1 VTCHHSTKSP
11 VFRSPRRSPRR
22 PLPVPRRRTAG
33 SGRGRPGS
41 APPPFHASRRVRD
54 GVLRR
59 FTAEMDP
66 HAACRVLGVP
76 PGASEADVKSAYRN
90 AAMKFHPDRN
100 AGLGADAE
108 RVAAERFRRAS
119 EAYDVLSHRG
129 GASGGSSSS
138 RYASHARRPPSGG
151 GHSDRSS
158 QRKSGYYNGASD
170 PFGFRYKRSDRV
182 GDHMRRIDGNIRALY
197 ATLAL
202 VGVALYLAPQP
213 SSPAET
219 ARRRR
224 KSGADRSTRAFVER
238 AAPSL
243 APGSPLDSNERTKA
257 FAFEGTRVGTN
268 ATSGGTSDLSRR
280 TREVTNERHVR
291 DVRHAFDDTRSNDD
305 ATFRYA
311 YGGGG
316 EMRAPPYAR
325 RDELVAYGSAGER
338 AFAEARTR
346 ALEEARGDEDV
357 DAVANAPEWAR
368 GGYAGRGVSRRVL
381 PYRRRRFQDENEDE
395 NGDGDGDGDGD
406 AASGIR
412 AASGIACARCHC
424 ALPLTARFCSICGA
438 RVTSP
443 ASVVATAAGTRAA
456 TESEPK
462 RKPSIP
468 RATPLA
474 DPQDTGSSAGRG
486 RARAVADRE
495 LNAGAEAG

>member
-1 VTCHHSTKSP
+1 
-11 VFRSPRRSPRR
+11 
-22 PLPVPRRRTAG
+22 
-33 SGRGRPGS
+33 
-41 APPPFHASRRVRD
+41 
-54 GVLRR
+54 
-59 FTAEMDP
+59 MDP

-119 EAYDVLSHRG
+119 EAYDVLSHHG

-224 KSGADRSTRAFVER
+224 KSGADRSTHAFVER
-238 AAPSL
+238 AVPSL
-243 APGSPLDSNERTKA
+243 APGSPLDSNERTKR
-257 FAFEGTRVGTN
+257 AFEGTRVTN
-268 ATSGGTSDLSRR
+268 ATTGTSDFRR
-280 TREVTNERHVR
+280 TRSTNERHVV
-291 DVRHAFDDTRSNDD
+291 VRHAFDDTRSND

-316 EMRAPPYAR
+316 EMHARPYAW

-381 PYRRRRFQDENEDE
+381 PYRRRRFGRGAPGAARGDRDENEDE
-395 NGDGDGDGDGD
+395 DGDGDGDSD
-406 AASGIR
+406 AASRMSGD
-412 AASGIACARCHC
+412 GIACARCHC

-456 TESEPK
+456 TDPEPK
-462 RKPSIP
+462 RKPSSP

>member
-1 VTCHHSTKSP
+1 
-11 VFRSPRRSPRR
+11 
-22 PLPVPRRRTAG
+22 
-33 SGRGRPGS
+33 
-41 APPPFHASRRVRD
+41 
-54 GVLRR
+54 
-59 FTAEMDP
+59 MDP

-224 KSGADRSTRAFVER
+224 KSGADRSTHAFVER
-238 AAPSL
+238 AVPSL

-257 FAFEGTRVGTN
+257 FAFEGTRV
-268 ATSGGTSDLSRR
+268 
-280 TREVTNERHVR
+280 
-291 DVRHAFDDTRSNDD
+291 FDDTRSND

-316 EMRAPPYAR
+316 EMHARPYAR

-346 ALEEARGDEDV
+346 ALEEARGDEDI

-381 PYRRRRFQDENEDE
+381 PYRRRRFGRGAPGAARGDRDENGDENEDE
-395 NGDGDGDGDGD
+395 DGDGD
-406 AASGIR
+406 SKERR
-412 AASGIACARCHC
+412 ATHGIACARCHC

-462 RKPSIP
+462 RKPSSP

>member
-1 VTCHHSTKSP
+1 
-11 VFRSPRRSPRR
+11 
-22 PLPVPRRRTAG
+22 
-33 SGRGRPGS
+33 
-41 APPPFHASRRVRD
+41 
-54 GVLRR
+54 
-59 FTAEMDP
+59 MDP

-238 AAPSL
+238 AVPSL
-243 APGSPLDSNERTKA
+243 APGSPLDSNERTKR
-257 FAFEGTRVGTN
+257 AFEGTRVTN
-268 ATSGGTSDLSRR
+268 ATTGTSDFRR
-280 TREVTNERHVR
+280 TRSTNERHVV
-291 DVRHAFDDTRSNDD
+291 VRHAFDDTRSNDD
-305 ATFRYA
+305 ATFLYA

-316 EMRAPPYAR
+316 EMRAGRYAR

-346 ALEEARGDEDV
+346 ALEEARDDEDV

-381 PYRRRRFQDENEDE
+381 PYRRRRFGRGAPGAARGDRDDDEDE
-395 NGDGDGDGDGD
+395 DGDGDGDSD
-406 AASGIR
+406 AASRMSGD
-412 AASGIACARCHC
+412 GIACARCHC

-456 TESEPK
+456 TDPEPK
-462 RKPSIP
+462 RKPSSP

-474 DPQDTGSSAGRG
+474 DPRDAGSSAGRG

-495 LNAGAEAG
+495 MNAGAEAG

>member
-1 VTCHHSTKSP
+1 
-11 VFRSPRRSPRR
+11 
-22 PLPVPRRRTAG
+22 
-33 SGRGRPGS
+33 
-41 APPPFHASRRVRD
+41 
-54 GVLRR
+54 
-59 FTAEMDP
+59 MDP

-243 APGSPLDSNERTKA
+243 APGSPLDSNERTKR
-257 FAFEGTRVGTN
+257 AFEGTRVTN
-268 ATSGGTSDLSRR
+268 ATTGTSDFRR
-280 TREVTNERHVR
+280 TRSTNERHVV
-291 DVRHAFDDTRSNDD
+291 VRHAFDDTRSNDD
-305 ATFRYA
+305 ATFLYA

-316 EMRAPPYAR
+316 EMRSSR
-325 RDELVAYGSAGER
+325 RAYGSAGER

-346 ALEEARGDEDV
+346 ALEEARDDEDV

-381 PYRRRRFQDENEDE
+381 PYRRRRFGRGAPGAARGDRDENEDE
-395 NGDGDGDGDGD
+395 DEDGDGDGDSD
-406 AASGIR
+406 AASRMSGD
-412 AASGIACARCHC
+412 GIACARCHC

-456 TESEPK
+456 THPEPR
-462 RKPSIP
+462 RKPSSP

-474 DPQDTGSSAGRG
+474 DPRDAGSSAGRG

-495 LNAGAEAG
+495 MNAGAEAG

>member
-1 VTCHHSTKSP
+1 
-11 VFRSPRRSPRR
+11 
-22 PLPVPRRRTAG
+22 
-33 SGRGRPGS
+33 
-41 APPPFHASRRVRD
+41 
-54 GVLRR
+54 
-59 FTAEMDP
+59 MDP

-243 APGSPLDSNERTKA
+243 APGSPLDSNERTKR
-257 FAFEGTRVGTN
+257 AFEGTRVTN
-268 ATSGGTSDLSRR
+268 ATTGTSDFRR
-280 TREVTNERHVR
+280 TRSTNERHVV
-291 DVRHAFDDTRSNDD
+291 VRHAFDDTRSNDD
-305 ATFRYA
+305 ATFLYA

-316 EMRAPPYAR
+316 EMRAGRYAR

-346 ALEEARGDEDV
+346 ALEEARDDEDV

-381 PYRRRRFQDENEDE
+381 PYRRRRFGRGAPGAARGDRDDDEDE
-395 NGDGDGDGDGD
+395 DGDGDGDSD
-406 AASGIR
+406 AASRMSGD
-412 AASGIACARCHC
+412 GIACARCHC

-456 TESEPK
+456 TDPEPK
-462 RKPSIP
+462 RKPSSP

-495 LNAGAEAG
+495 MNAGAEAG

>member
-1 VTCHHSTKSP
+1 
-11 VFRSPRRSPRR
+11 
-22 PLPVPRRRTAG
+22 
-33 SGRGRPGS
+33 
-41 APPPFHASRRVRD
+41 
-54 GVLRR
+54 
-59 FTAEMDP
+59 
-66 HAACRVLGVP
+66 
-76 PGASEADVKSAYRN
+76 
-90 AAMKFHPDRN
+90 
-100 AGLGADAE
+100 
-108 RVAAERFRRAS
+108 
-119 EAYDVLSHRG
+119 
-129 GASGGSSSS
+129 
-138 RYASHARRPPSGG
+138 
-151 GHSDRSS
+151 
-158 QRKSGYYNGASD
+158 
-170 PFGFRYKRSDRV
+170 
-182 GDHMRRIDGNIRALY
+182 MRRIDGNIRALY

-238 AAPSL
+238 AVPSL
-243 APGSPLDSNERTKA
+243 APGSPLDSNERTKR
-257 FAFEGTRVGTN
+257 AFEGTRVTN
-268 ATSGGTSDLSRR
+268 ATTGTSDFRDFRR
-280 TREVTNERHVR
+280 TRSTNERHVR
-291 DVRHAFDDTRSNDD
+291 HVRHAFDDTRSNDD
-305 ATFRYA
+305 ATFLYA

-316 EMRAPPYAR
+316 EMRAGRYAR

-346 ALEEARGDEDV
+346 ALEEARDDEDV

-381 PYRRRRFQDENEDE
+381 PYRRRRFGRGAPGAARGDRDDDEDE
-395 NGDGDGDGDGD
+395 DGDGDGDSD
-406 AASGIR
+406 AASGPM
-412 AASGIACARCHC
+412 SGDGIACARCHC

-456 TESEPK
+456 TDPEPK
-462 RKPSIP
+462 RKPSSP

-495 LNAGAEAG
+495 MNAGAEAG

>member
-1 VTCHHSTKSP
+1 
-11 VFRSPRRSPRR
+11 
-22 PLPVPRRRTAG
+22 
-33 SGRGRPGS
+33 
-41 APPPFHASRRVRD
+41 
-54 GVLRR
+54 
-59 FTAEMDP
+59 MDP

-129 GASGGSSSS
+129 GAPGGSSSS

-151 GHSDRSS
+151 GHSDPSY
-158 QRKSGYYNGASD
+158 QRKSGYYNGAAD

-224 KSGADRSTRAFVER
+224 RADRSTHAFVER
-238 AAPSL
+238 AVPSL
-243 APGSPLDSNERTKA
+243 APGSPLDSNERNA
-257 FAFEGTRVGTN
+257 RAFEGTRTTN
-268 ATSGGTSDLSRR
+268 TSTSGTSDSFRASDFTR
-280 TREVTNERHVR
+280 TRSTNEPRV
-291 DVRHAFDDTRSNDD
+291 VRHAFDDDDGSND

-316 EMRAPPYAR
+316 EMNARPIASVPP
-325 RDELVAYGSAGER
+325 VAYGSAGER

-346 ALEEARGDEDV
+346 ALEEARGGEDV
-357 DAVANAPEWAR
+357 DAVTNAPEWAR

-381 PYRRRRFQDENEDE
+381 PYRRRRFDRRASRASSRPRDGDEDE
-395 NGDGDGDGDGD
+395 DGYSDGDSDGYQS
-406 AASGIR
+406 SG
-412 AASGIACARCHC
+412 ATGIACARCHC

-443 ASVVATAAGTRAA
+443 ASVVATSFGTRAGA
-456 TESEPK
+456 VAPEPK
-462 RKPSIP
+462 RKPSSP
-468 RATPLA
+468 RAATPLA

-486 RARAVADRE
+486 RARAAADRE
-495 LNAGAEAG
+495 LNPERRR

>member
-1 VTCHHSTKSP
+1 
-11 VFRSPRRSPRR
+11 
-22 PLPVPRRRTAG
+22 
-33 SGRGRPGS
+33 
-41 APPPFHASRRVRD
+41 
-54 GVLRR
+54 
-59 FTAEMDP
+59 MDP

-129 GASGGSSSS
+129 GAPGGSSSS
-138 RYASHARRPPSGG
+138 RYASHARKPPSGG
-151 GHSDRSS
+151 GHSDQSS
-158 QRKSGYYNGASD
+158 QRKSGYYNGAAD

-224 KSGADRSTRAFVER
+224 KSGADRSTHAFVER
-238 AAPSL
+238 AVPSL
-243 APGSPLDSNERTKA
+243 APGSPLDSNERTKR
-257 FAFEGTRVGTN
+257 AFEGTRVTN
-268 ATSGGTSDLSRR
+268 ATTGTSDFRR
-280 TREVTNERHVR
+280 TRSTNERHVV
-291 DVRHAFDDTRSNDD
+291 VRHAFDDTRSND

-316 EMRAPPYAR
+316 EMHARPYAW

-381 PYRRRRFQDENEDE
+381 PYRRRRFGRGAPGAARGDRDENEDE
-395 NGDGDGDGDGD
+395 DGDGDGDSD
-406 AASGIR
+406 AASRMSGD
-412 AASGIACARCHC
+412 GIACARCHC

-456 TESEPK
+456 TDPEPK
-462 RKPSIP
+462 RKPSSP

-486 RARAVADRE
+486 RARAAADRE
-495 LNAGAEAG
+495 ANAGGEPG

>member
-1 VTCHHSTKSP
+1 
-11 VFRSPRRSPRR
+11 
-22 PLPVPRRRTAG
+22 
-33 SGRGRPGS
+33 
-41 APPPFHASRRVRD
+41 
-54 GVLRR
+54 
-59 FTAEMDP
+59 MDP

-129 GASGGSSSS
+129 GAPGGSSSS
-138 RYASHARRPPSGG
+138 RYASHARKPPSGG
-151 GHSDRSS
+151 GHSDQSS
-158 QRKSGYYNGASD
+158 QRKSGYYNGAAD

-224 KSGADRSTRAFVER
+224 RADRSTHAFVER
-238 AAPSL
+238 AVPSL
-243 APGSPLDSNERTKA
+243 APGSPLDSNERTLNA
-257 FAFEGTRVGTN
+257 RAFEGTRTMNSTHSGITDYRR
-268 ATSGGTSDLSRR
+268 TSGK
-280 TREVTNERHVR
+280 TNEPHVS
-291 DVRHAFDDTRSNDD
+291 VRHARFDDALEND

-316 EMRAPPYAR
+316 EMRARPMAR
-325 RDELVAYGSAGER
+325 QNAYGSAGER

-346 ALEEARGDEDV
+346 ALLQKKETRGDEDV
-357 DAVANAPEWAR
+357 DAVATHGPEWAN

-381 PYRRRRFQDENEDE
+381 PYRRRRFDRDAPGAARGVEDE
-395 NGDGDGDGDGD
+395 DGDSDGDSD
-406 AASGIR
+406 AASSETR
-412 AASGIACARCHC
+412 TGIACARCHC

-443 ASVVATAAGTRAA
+443 ASVVATAAGTRAVPP
-456 TESEPK
+456 EPK
-462 RKPSIP
+462 RKQSTP

-486 RARAVADRE
+486 RARAAADRE
-495 LNAGAEAG
+495 LNAGAEAFDDRVRFHRNP